1 MKIFITV
8 ILLSILS
15 SLSAD
20 QKSKLEEKL
29 DNIKISGVQFFET
42 PLPDALMEIQRLSK
56 QFDLTESNPLEKGV
70 QLIYK
75 SFGSDTPPNITIA
88 LSPMSLKNSIKFICE
103 MASWHYHVAE
113 NRIVISKFP
122 HGLGENPLRTEF
134 YEVTQGSLNKM
145 IGVTTKNQD
154 PFAPKKANDTAPRL
168 KEFFQSNGI
177 IFDSASGHKFA
188 FDGFQII
195 VTHDR
200 EKLKKI
206 ARILREHDLDIPL
219 QISVASILIE
229 APVRSL
235 AKHAKALKIPQAD
248 TEKFPFISSEIAN
261 KLIDSMQASND
272 VKILHTPSV
281 MVLDGKKA
289 SINSGLEYHFN
300 LAEESSNNS
309 AKPNT
314 DNINENKKPTGI
326 PRNIGLSLVLTPRIK
341 KYQVIE
347 IDFLSQFT
355 RLIDDKI
362 KANGEKEPTFWSTR
376 FETSIQIGPD
386 QTFISLASS
395 SEEGFELISF
405 LTAQIKR

>member
-70 QLIYK
+70 QLVYK

-154 PFAPKKANDTAPRL
+154 PFAPKKANDTAPR
-168 KEFFQSNGI
+168 SV
-177 IFDSASGHKFA
+177 SY
-188 FDGFQII
+188 
-195 VTHDR
+195 TH
-200 EKLKKI
+200 LT
-206 ARILREHDLDIPL
+206 LPTSDL
-219 QISVASILIE
+219 V
-229 APVRSL
+229 
-235 AKHAKALKIPQAD
+235 
-248 TEKFPFISSEIAN
+248 
-261 KLIDSMQASND
+261 
-272 VKILHTPSV
+272 
-281 MVLDGKKA
+281 
-289 SINSGLEYHFN
+289 
-300 LAEESSNNS
+300 
-309 AKPNT
+309 
-314 DNINENKKPTGI
+314 
-326 PRNIGLSLVLTPRIK
+326 
-341 KYQVIE
+341 
-347 IDFLSQFT
+347 
-355 RLIDDKI
+355 
-362 KANGEKEPTFWSTR
+362 
-376 FETSIQIGPD
+376 
-386 QTFISLASS
+386 
-395 SEEGFELISF
+395 
-405 LTAQIKR
+405 